1 MKLIKLNYIQALF
14 KLQHEALSKFGP
26 RGRQLKMAANEKIVS
41 VVDDDLNTTELFHV
55 ALSENIDGISVVSFN
70 DPVIA
75 LEHFAANKDA
85 YVLVISDLRMPG
97 LNGLELLK
105 KVKSSNPKVRTI
117 LMSAYNFDEDLLFLK
132 YMEEGTIDSS
142 IDKPVTIN
150 RLCQRV
156 RDELE
161 NYQVNS

>member
-1 MKLIKLNYIQALF
+1 
-14 KLQHEALSKFGP
+14 
-26 RGRQLKMAANEKIVS
+26 MAANEKIVS

-132 YMEEGTIDSS
+132 YMEEGIIDSS

-150 RLCQRV
+150 RLCQKV

-161 NYQVNS
+161 NYQGNS